1 MRRLQNLLMML
12 CIGFVSLPGFALGEQ
27 TATDDAAGEE
37 KARSYFTDLEVIDQ
51 NGKRLRFYSDVL
63 KDRVLLINFIFT
75 SCMDACPLMTQRLI
89 QTRELLVDAVKDD
102 IWFVSISID
111 PERDTPEAMKA
122 FAEKQGADETR
133 WMWLTGTKQNLDFIV
148 KRLGQYTDE
157 IEAHS
162 TLMLAANTR
171 TRHWTRV
178 MPMVPPAGIA
188 EQMRALA
195 EES

>member
-12 CIGFVSLPGFALGEQ
+12 CIGFVSLPEFALGEQ